1 MGTIKPLTVTS
12 RGLLVIRLNQQGQRL
27 LGPRGGVHIGGMD
40 HGQWFVPFCSLE
52 ISRLEA
58 LLTAKLD
65 KQFRRGIQG
74 HPWFSSFTDE
84 LEDCDGTDPYV

>member
-12 RGLLVIRLNQQGQRL
+12 RGLLVTRLNQRDQRL
-27 LGPRGGVHIGGMD
+27 RGPSDGVHIGGMD

-52 ISRLEA
+52 NSRLEA
-58 LLTAKLD
+58 LLTAKSD

-74 HPWFSSFTDE
+74 HPWF
-84 LEDCDGTDPYV
+84 